1 MSTIVSNS
9 ATAVNPDIS
18 VATDEIA
25 GAQYQKIKLSLGN
38 NGEDSGTISS
48 SNPIPITTSG
58 SATVNVSTGELV
70 EVLEAIRMTLQSLNR
85 TIGMTMPDTAGRPRI
100 LVDQITGGLTLAAVT
115 TVATLQTLGSSS
127 YNLNDAIPSLMHL
140 QADNLRRNITVS

>member
-1 MSTIVSNS
+1 MSAIVSNS

-18 VATDEIA
+18 VATDQIA
-25 GAQYQKIKLSLGN
+25 GAEYQKIKLSLGN
-38 NGEDSGTISS
+38 NGEDNGTISS

-70 EVLEAIRMTLQSLNR
+70 EVLEAIRMALQSLNR
-85 TIGMTMPDTAGRPRI
+85 TIGMTMPDTAGRSRI
-100 LVDQITGGLTLAAVT
+100 LVDQITGGLTLSQVT
-115 TVATLQTLGSSS
+115 TVAASGNAS